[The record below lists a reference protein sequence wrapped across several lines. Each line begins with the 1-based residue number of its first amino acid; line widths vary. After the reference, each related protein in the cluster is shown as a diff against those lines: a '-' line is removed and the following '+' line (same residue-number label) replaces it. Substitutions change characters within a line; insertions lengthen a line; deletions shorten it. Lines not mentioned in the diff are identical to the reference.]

1 MVYKI
6 ILIGDAEVGK
16 TNIISRYVDG
26 KFLEENISTIGVEY
40 KTKELNE
47 LNVNKE
53 KIILQIW
60 DTSGQEKY
68 NAITKN
74 YLRDSDFILFVFDVT
89 KKESFENINNWL
101 KLSEGIE
108 GNFEKI
114 LVGNKFD
121 KEEKEI
127 SNEDIINFSE
137 EKNMR
142 HFEISAKNG
151 DKINDL
157 FEYITNLIK
166 EKKISRRQTEDFS
179 EEIENKKENENEN
192 LNNQSSINSKPKLKK
207 PEEKKKESGCC

>member
-60 DTSGQEKY
+60 DTAGQEKY

-101 KLSEGIE
+101 KLSEEIKD
-108 GNFEKI
+108 NFEKI
-114 LVGNKFD
+114 LVGNKID
-121 KEEKEI
+121 IERKEI
-127 SNEDIINFSE
+127 PEADIENFAKE
-137 EKNMR
+137 HDMEYYK
-142 HFEISAKNG
+142 ISAKDNTNI
-151 DKINDL
+151 DDL
-157 FEYITNLIK
+157 FKKIANLIK
-166 EKKISRRQTEDFS
+166 EKNIPRKKTEDSIFT
-179 EEIENKKENENEN
+179 NENDNEN
-192 LNNQSSINSKPKLKK
+192 IIKINKNNEKK
-207 PEEKKKESGCC
+207 PNCCCCCC